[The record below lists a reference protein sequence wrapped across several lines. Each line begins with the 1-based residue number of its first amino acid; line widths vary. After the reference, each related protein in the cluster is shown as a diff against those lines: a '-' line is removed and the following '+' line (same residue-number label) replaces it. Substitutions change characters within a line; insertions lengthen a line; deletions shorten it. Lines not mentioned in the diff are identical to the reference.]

1 MPRYNIWKVLLASGW
16 ETVQGASLKISTYL
30 ELSLQATSLTAAAA
44 AAAEPP
50 APAAM
55 IYLYA
60 LKYFT
65 LDCKENI

>member
-1 MPRYNIWKVLLASGW
+1 M
-16 ETVQGASLKISTYL
+16 QGASLKISTYL

-60 LKYFT
+60 LKYFS
-65 LDCKENI
+65 LGPGLQRKYLNEILVLVF